1 MAQERITLFECHEK
15 AIENAP
21 RLKDREIIRQI
32 GDLKSDQVSTNWYPS
47 LDLNGKVSYQSD
59 VVTVS
64 LANSDIPVK
73 FPEVPHD
80 QYGLNVD
87 ISQKKLNIGNS

>member
-1 MAQERITLFECHEK
+1 MRTKTALLFLVLTGGLMAQERITLFECHEK

-47 LDLNGKVSYQSD
+47 LDLNGKVRQ
-59 VVTVS
+59 
-64 LANSDIPVK
+64 PR
-73 FPEVPHD
+73 
-80 QYGLNVD
+80 
-87 ISQKKLNIGNS
+87 